1 MSSWKDLYSEVKQR
15 KMEALNKKDVVK
27 AVEKNG
33 KILAI
38 KGRYEKP
45 EKVVNHM
52 YAAKHET
59 IKPNQIMKYNL
70 NDYDV
75 ILIGCPGDE
84 IPHSA
89 FPKISEYVNLNGGWL
104 ITTDW
109 ALKHIIEAIF
119 PGFIRWNKEKT
130 ADAVVSC
137 QILEPDHPFLDGV
150 LSEIQQDKW
159 SKVGSNKKKSEFR
172 WWLEY
177 RSFPIQVLNPAVKVL
192 ISSMEIQKKWGDAPV
207 LCYFDYGNTGGRI
220 IHLIS
225 HTHLQKG
232 GSKGK
237 YASALILTNILDE
250 KVSIRMGLSKNRT
263 TGYVSDWEH
272 PEDESN
278 QFIENASF
286 GSEKYITPS
295 LSDSTLTGTAQ
306 IIEVDVSD
314 TNFSYGEK
322 CGYCGYD
329 FGEYSGKVYRCN
341 SCNVLYHES
350 CLNMQINE
358 GVCKNCGKIL
368 LW

>member
-1 MSSWKDLYSEVKQR
+1 MSSWKDLYSEVKRR

-27 AVEKNG
+27 TVEKHG

-45 EKVVNHM
+45 EKVVDHM

-59 IKPNQIMKYNL
+59 INPKQIMKYNL
-70 NDYDV
+70 NEYDV
-75 ILIGCPGDE
+75 VLIGCPGDE

-109 ALKHIIEAIF
+109 AIRHIIEPIF
-119 PGFIRWNKEKT
+119 PGLICWNKEKT

-137 QILEPDHPFLDGV
+137 QILEPGHPFLDGV
-150 LSEIQQDKW
+150 LTEIQQDKW
-159 SKVGSNKKKSEFR
+159 SKKSGNTKKSEFK

-177 RSFPIQVLNPAVKVL
+177 RSFPIQVLNPEVKVL
-192 ISSMEIQKKWGDAPV
+192 ISSIEIQKKWGASPV
-207 LCYFDYGNTGGRI
+207 LCYFDYGKTGGRI
-220 IHLIS
+220 IHFIS

-250 KVSIRMGLSKNRT
+250 KVSLKMGLSKGQAP
-263 TGYVSDWEH
+263 GYVSNWESTQ
-272 PEDESN
+272 ESSTDN
-278 QFIENASF
+278 
-286 GSEKYITPS
+286 EKYITPS
-295 LSDSTLTGTAQ
+295 NIDTSLTGTSQ
-306 IIEVDVSD
+306 IVEVNVNSSD
-314 TNFSYGEK
+314 FSYGSK

-329 FGEYSGKVYRCN
+329 FGEYTGKVYKCN
-341 SCNVLYHES
+341 SCGIVYHDN

-358 GVCKNCGKIL
+358 GTCKNCGKIL